1 MTTPQ
6 DIRRRVNESPMDRP
20 RVYISGPIT
29 SGNRNKN
36 QFRALEAHKA
46 LMLAGFAPLNPII
59 TGNLP
64 FSWDK
69 DVPHALWIDCDLPWI
84 EVSDALLRL
93 PGYSVGAD
101 AECEHAKRNNVPIF
115 YDLEELVQWKTEL
128 SSASVDTQELARTA
142 PLKDY

>member
-1 MTTPQ
+1 M
-6 DIRRRVNESPMDRP
+6 NRP
-20 RVYISGPIT
+20 RIYLSGPIT

-36 QFRALEAHKA
+36 QYQALEAHKA

-69 DVPHALWIDCDLPWI
+69 DVPHSMWVDCDLPWV
-84 EVSDALLRL
+84 EVADALLRL

-101 AECEHAKRNNVPIF
+101 AECSHAQRCEVPVF
-115 YDLEELVQWKTEL
+115 YDMESLLAWKEERE
-128 SSASVDTQELARTA
+128 SVLCQ
-142 PLKDY
+142 